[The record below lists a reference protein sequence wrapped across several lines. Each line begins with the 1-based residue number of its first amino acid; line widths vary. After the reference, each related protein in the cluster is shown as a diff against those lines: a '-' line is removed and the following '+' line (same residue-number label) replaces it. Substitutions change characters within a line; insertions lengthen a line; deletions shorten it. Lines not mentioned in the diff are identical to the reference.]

1 MKLNETPALPMAPE
15 SAYDRA
21 LQRALTDILRPLL
34 RKVNAVDTSDGGYV
48 APPSFLNGWANFG
61 SGYNPA
67 GYIRDGLGFVHL
79 RGLITAGTLHQS
91 AFTLPDGARPAYNE
105 FIATVSANAFG
116 SVVIYP
122 DGSVKPW
129 DGVNTWFS
137 LDGITFKA
145 AQ

>member
-15 SAYDRA
+15 SAYDRS

-34 RKVNAVDTSDGGYV
+34 RKVNALDTSGGGYV
-48 APPSFLNGWANFG
+48 APTLLNGWANSG
-61 SGYNPA
+61 NGYNPA
-67 GYIRDGLGFVHL
+67 GYMLDGLGFVHL
-79 RGLITAGTLHQS
+79 RGIIKLGGMHS
-91 AFTLPDGARPAYNE
+91 PAFQLPPGCRPAFAEYMAT
-105 FIATVSANAFG
+105 IAGNAFA
-116 SVVIYP
+116 SVTTTAAGDVI
-122 DGSVKPW
+122 PW

>member
-21 LQRALTDILRPLL
+21 LQRTLTDILRPLL
-34 RKVNAVDTSDGGYV
+34 RKINALDTSGGGYV
-48 APPSFLNGWANFG
+48 APALLNGWANFG
-61 SGYNPA
+61 GGYNPA
-67 GYIRDGLGFVHL
+67 GYLLDGLGLVHL
-79 RGLITAGTLHQS
+79 RGLIKSGAMQQT
-91 AFTLPDGARPAYNE
+91 AFTLPAGVRPANSE

-116 SVVIYP
+116 SVVILS

>member
-15 SAYDRA
+15 SNYDRA

-48 APPSFLNGWANFG
+48 APTLLNGWKEWG
-61 SGYNPA
+61 DGYNPA
-67 GYIRDGLGFVHL
+67 GYMLDGLGFVHL
-79 RGLITAGTLHQS
+79 RGLIKSGAMQQAAFALPPS
-91 AFTLPDGARPAYNE
+91 ASPANSE
-105 FIATVSANAFG
+105 FIATVSAFAFG
-116 SVVIYP
+116 SVVIRP
-122 DGSVKPW
+122 DGSVIPW
-129 DGVNTWFS
+129 DGVNTWLS

>member
-15 SAYDRA
+15 SNYDRA

-48 APPSFLNGWANFG
+48 APTLLNGWMDFG
-61 SGYNPA
+61 AGYNPA
-67 GYIRDGLGFVHL
+67 GYMLDGLGFVHL
-79 RGLITAGTLHQS
+79 RGLVKLGTMHSPVFQ
-91 AFTLPDGARPAYNE
+91 LPPGFRPAYDE
-105 FIATVSANAFG
+105 YMATIAGNAFA
-116 SVVIYP
+116 SVTTTSAGNVI
-122 DGSVKPW
+122 PW
-129 DGVNTWFS
+129 DGVNTWLS

>member
-1 MKLNETPALPMAPE
+1 MRLNETPALPIAPE

-34 RKVNAVDTSDGGYV
+34 RKVNAVDTSDGGFTV
-48 APPSFLNGWANFG
+48 PALVNGWLDLG
-61 SGYNPA
+61 SGYNPT
-67 GYIRDGLGFVHL
+67 GYALDGMGFVHL
-79 RGLITAGTLHQS
+79 RGIVTAGTMHQA
-91 AFTLPDGARPAYNE
+91 AFVLPAGLRPANRE
-105 FIATVSANAFG
+105 FMASVSANAFG
-116 SVVIYP
+116 SVVVFP
-122 DGSVKPW
+122 DGSVIPW

>member
-34 RKVNAVDTSDGGYV
+34 RKVNALDTSGGGYM
-48 APPSFLNGWANFG
+48 APTLLNSWVNLGG
-61 SGYNPA
+61 GYNPA
-67 GYIRDGLGFVHL
+67 GYMLDGLGFVHL
-79 RGLITAGTLHQS
+79 RGLVASGVMHS
-91 AFTLPDGARPAYNE
+91 AAFTLPAGFRPENRE
-105 FIATVSANAFG
+105 FFACVAGDAFASTVVF
-116 SVVIYP
+116 P
-122 DGSVKPW
+122 DGSIIPW
-129 DGVNTWFS
+129 DGVNAWFS

>member
-34 RKVNAVDTSDGGYV
+34 RKVNALGTSGGGYV
-48 APPSFLNGWANFG
+48 APTLLNGWANFG
-61 SGYNPA
+61 YGYNPA
-67 GYIRDGLGFVHL
+67 GYMLDGLGFVHL
-79 RGLITAGTLHQS
+79 RGLIKLGGMNS
-91 AFTLPDGARPAYNE
+91 PAFQLPPGCRPAYNE
-105 FIATVSANAFG
+105 YTATIAGNAFA
-116 SVVIYP
+116 SVTTTAAGDVI
-122 DGSVKPW
+122 PW
-129 DGVNTWFS
+129 DGVNIWFS

>member
-34 RKVNAVDTSDGGYV
+34 RKVNALDTSGGGYV
-48 APPSFLNGWANFG
+48 APTLLNGWANHG
-61 SGYNPA
+61 GGYNPA
-67 GYIRDGLGFVHL
+67 GYMLDGLGFVHL
-79 RGLITAGTLHQS
+79 RGFVAYGVMRS
-91 AFTLPDGARPAYNE
+91 AVFTLPAGFRPENRE
-105 FIATVSANAFG
+105 FFACVAGNAFA
-116 SVVIYP
+116 STLVFP
-122 DGSVKPW
+122 DGSVSPW
-129 DGVNTWFS
+129 DGVNTWLS